1 MAPNPQKN
9 TTYHD
14 VPCPFCSLLCDDL
27 VISNNNG
34 KLKVIDHGC
43 HRAVQ
48 QFEKKLP
55 VLKPKIDGKECSLQD
70 AIKQA
75 IKILKKS
82 RQPLINGLA
91 TDVNGMRSALAL
103 AEKTGAIVDHMHS
116 IGAFRNLRVLQDK
129 GWIMTTLAEIKNR
142 ADLIIFAGTDAA
154 TNYPR
159 FFERAVWNEY
169 SLAKNNNKK
178 RQLIYIGDNLDIS
191 HAKKSGAKTPINFS
205 CKQDQIGEIISTLHA
220 LTVGNEINKTSV
232 AGIKLSELEKLVGLM
247 KKARYGVIVWA
258 PGEMNFSHAELTV
271 QSIGELVKYLN
282 RSTRFAGFSLGG
294 NDGGVTAN
302 SVCAWQSGYPL
313 RINYGKGYP
322 EHDPYK
328 FSAGKVL
335 KRMEVDAMLW
345 ISGFN
350 SEIKPPN
357 AKIPTILLSSN
368 GVKSSHNP
376 DVFIPIGIP
385 GLNHTGQLFRTDSIV
400 SLKLKKVKDDNQPAA
415 SEILDQIL
423 QGL

>member
-1 MAPNPQKN
+1 MALSSKKN
-9 TTYHD
+9 TVYHD

-27 VISNNNG
+27 TISNQAG
-34 KLKVIDHGC
+34 KLKVMENGC
-43 HRAVQ
+43 HKAVQ
-48 QFEKKLP
+48 QFEKEQTRLI
-55 VLKPKIDGKECSLQD
+55 PKIDGKECTLQE

-91 TDVNGMRSALAL
+91 TDVNGVRSALAL

-142 ADLIIFAGTDAA
+142 ADLVIFAGTDAA

-159 FFERAVWNEY
+159 FYERAIWNDF
-169 SLAKNNNKK
+169 SLAKNNNKR
-178 RQLIYIGDNLDIS
+178 RQIIYIGDNLDS
-191 HAKKSGAKTPINFS
+191 SPAKKTGGKIPINIS
-205 CKQDQIGEIISTLHA
+205 CKQDQIGEIVSTLHA
-220 LTVGNEINKTSV
+220 LVVGNEINKTTV
-232 AGIKLSELEKLVGLM
+232 AGIKLAELEKLVVMM
-247 KKARYGVIVWA
+247 KKSRYGVIVWA
-258 PGEMNFSHAELTV
+258 PGELNFPHAELTV
-271 QSIGELVKYLN
+271 QSIGEMVKYLN
-282 RSTRFAGFSLGG
+282 RTTRFTGFSLGG

-322 EHDPYK
+322 EYDPYK
-328 FSAGKVL
+328 YSAAKVL

-350 SEIKPPN
+350 SDIKPPN

-368 GVKSSHNP
+368 EIRSTHKP
-376 DVFIPIGIP
+376 YVFIPTGVP
-385 GLNHTGQLFRTDSIV
+385 GVNHGGQLFRTDSIV
-400 SLKLKKVKDDNQPAA
+400 SLKLKKVIDDNKPGAA
-415 SEILDQIL
+415 EIIEQIL